1 MQLKYNKVYKSR
13 LWLCMNEPEV
23 CGFMT
28 NDRRGGIMTILKCGC
43 CKDGYMIVKTST
55 DPNKQ
60 PFLGCTN
67 YKPSGAG
74 CNNMIPLKFYKRY
87 MPDNMLSL
95 YEARLAEEKRKTKQH
110 TKSNVTNNTI

>member
-1 MQLKYNKVYKSR
+1 MALLAFAIWSKRTYARRRGDWTQEQVQLKANLLLEK
-13 LWLCMNEPEV
+13 N
-23 CGFMT
+23 
-28 NDRRGGIMTILKCGC
+28 I
-43 CKDGYMIVKTST
+43 T

-74 CNNMIPLKFYKRY
+74 CNNMIALKYYKKH

-95 YEARLAEEKRKTKQH
+95 YEARQAEEKKQTKQAS
-110 TKSNVTNNTI
+110 KSQQ

>member
-1 MQLKYNKVYKSR
+1 
-13 LWLCMNEPEV
+13 
-23 CGFMT
+23 
-28 NDRRGGIMTILKCGC
+28 
-43 CKDGYMIVKTST
+43 MIVKTST

-74 CNNMIPLKFYKRY
+74 CNNMIALKYYKKH

-95 YEARLAEEKRKTKQH
+95 YEARQAEEKKQTKQAS
-110 TKSNVTNNTI
+110 KSQQ